1 MLASAALS
9 DPNSFHGQVTE
20 VETDGTK
27 TETSLRLET
36 AESLRLV
43 PAAE

>member
-1 MLASAALS
+1 MLGSSALS
-9 DPNSFHGQVTE
+9 DPNSFHGQVTR
-20 VETDGTK
+20 VEPDGSK
-27 TETSLRLET
+27 AETLLRLET